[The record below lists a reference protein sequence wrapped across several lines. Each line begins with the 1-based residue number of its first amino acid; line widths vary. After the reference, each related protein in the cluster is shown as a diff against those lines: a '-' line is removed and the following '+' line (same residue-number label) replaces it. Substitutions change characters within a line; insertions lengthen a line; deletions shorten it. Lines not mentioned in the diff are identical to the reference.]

1 MTQQGLIELIHDRGE
16 CGEVIN
22 LLPAE
27 FNHCLI
33 GTMDDVTLG
42 VCRTVYDREL
52 VIGVLQTRDSMS
64 YEDAV
69 EFFEF
74 NIAGAFVAPAPPVF
88 VETAAR

>member
-1 MTQQGLIELIHDRGE
+1 MTQLDLIERLNDRGD

-27 FNHCLI
+27 FNHCLL
-33 GTMDDVTLG
+33 GTMEDLALG

-52 VIGVLQTRDSMS
+52 VIGVLQSRDKMT

-69 EFFEF
+69 EYFEF

-88 VETAAR
+88 VETVNR